1 MKKRK
6 NTEVFVISAKDKMVQ
21 WSDWR
26 SPQEHVSYDERER
39 AINNKMRSQKKNN
52 NYITV
57 THTTESVVG
66 YRKCFQFLL
75 TRPRVIF

>member
-26 SPQEHVSYDERER
+26 SPQEHVSYDERES
-39 AINNKMRSQKKNN
+39 NQQQNEESKK
-52 NYITV
+52 
-57 THTTESVVG
+57 
-66 YRKCFQFLL
+66 KQ
-75 TRPRVIF
+75 